1 MPIFRGCPDASPLR
15 RRFNGLSTA
24 SPARQ
29 VGLRCHR
36 QEFAA
41 GADADLFDGPVNDI
55 ELTVG
60 GLEEPQTAAAA
71 LPGGHGMRRRAR
83 SEVMRCSW
91 EQCQGRA
98 VLRADDG
105 EVATVEGGDLVYV
118 QTLGQSDHRG
128 VSRVEA

>member
-1 MPIFRGCPDASPLR
+1 
-15 RRFNGLSTA
+15 
-24 SPARQ
+24 
-29 VGLRCHR
+29 VGLQCHR

-71 LPGGHGMRRRAR
+71 LTGDHGMRRRRAR

-98 VLRADDG
+98 VSRADDG
-105 EVATVEGGDLVYV
+105 EVATVECGDLAYV
-118 QTLGQSDHRG
+118 QTLGQGDH
-128 VSRVEA
+128 